1 MQIRSEVYRATKALL
16 SVAFKCAALG
26 LLVGY
31 ATAQL
36 ATMVSGCPAPSY
48 FGICDPYVPGVFI
61 RPGDK
66 GTVSVVSTWHDGPA
80 ERAGICPGDKI
91 VAVDEAVAG
100 DSGWDRLV
108 RKLVSDSPTP
118 VVLRV
123 RRGAQEFELRVPR
136 IRETAVSALSGEK
149 FLAAISSTIPKLPH
163 YYPIVAAEGVTPNNL
178 AALIDFR
185 KRMLRSAGSKP
196 RPAIDKP
203 APEQPEREDDYL
215 IGIAAIYDEQ
225 RHEAMVAGV
234 LFPSP
239 AFNARVYPGDLIVGI
254 QGTSVA
260 KLSRI
265 QLTAALAPADSK
277 PLSVL
282 LRRSGKRLTIRL
294 VPVRYKDALAGIG
307 QKLDKFGP
315 SPQHC
320 PDS

>member
-1 MQIRSEVYRATKALL
+1 MTICSEVYRATKVLL
-16 SVAFKCAALG
+16 SVALKCAALAS
-26 LLVGY
+26 LVGS

-36 ATMVSGCPAPSY
+36 ASMVSGCPAPSY

-66 GTVSVVSTWHDGPA
+66 GTISVVSTWHDGPA
-80 ERAGICPGDKI
+80 EKAGICPGDKI

-100 DSGWDRLV
+100 DSSWDRLV
-108 RKLVSDSPTP
+108 RKLVSNSPTP
-118 VVLRV
+118 VALRV
-123 RRGAQEFELRVPR
+123 QRRAQEFELRVPR
-136 IRETAVSALSGEK
+136 VRETAVSALSGER
-149 FLAAISSTIPKLPH
+149 FLSAISSTIPKLPH
-163 YYPIVAAEGVTPNNL
+163 YYPIVAAEGVTPDNL
-178 AALIDFR
+178 AALIEFR

-196 RPAIDKP
+196 PPAIDKP
-203 APEQPEREDDYL
+203 VPEPPEHEDDYL
-215 IGIAAIYDEQ
+215 IGIAAIYAEQ

-239 AFNARVYPGDLIVGI
+239 AFNARVYPGDLIVSI

-265 QLTAALAPADSK
+265 QLIAALAPADSK
-277 PLSVL
+277 PLSVTL
-282 LRRSGKRLTIRL
+282 TRLGKRLTIRL
-294 VPVRYKDALAGIG
+294 IPVRYKDALAGIG
-307 QKLDKFGP
+307 RKLGKFGP